1 MAKAAVLRARNHPI
15 TLAMGALPPFE
26 VRFINLINFEFM
38 IYVKS
43 KDGKILMPSERNGR
57 IGYLLRHGKAHV
69 VSRVP
74 FTVQL
79 DYEST
84 TYTQEVSLG
93 IDAGSKHIG
102 VSASSEKRELLA
114 AQVELRSDV
123 TKLLSSRRELRRTR
137 RNRKTRYRKSRFD
150 NRKRKDG
157 WLAPSVA
164 QKVESHLKVIRLAH
178 GLLPITKVTIEVAQF
193 DAQKIKNPD
202 IKGEEYQQGEQMG
215 FWNVREYVL
224 ARDGHRC
231 VHCNG
236 KSKDPILNVHHLES
250 RKVGGNSPSN
260 LVTLCETCHKAYH
273 RGEFDLKIKRGSSLR
288 DAAVMNI
295 MRWAIYERAKAEFQN
310 TYLTYGYITKHTRI
324 GSGIAKTHAAD
335 AFCIAKNVHAR
346 RLKSY
351 FLCRCIPR
359 HTRALH
365 VANPK
370 KGGVRRSCIASHKIG
385 KSRFQRYDMVQWEG
399 KECFIFGSTNG
410 RPILRDMKGKQIAE
424 QPSVNIKTITFLKR
438 LRMNLL
444 MVVV

>member
-1 MAKAAVLRARNHPI
+1 
-15 TLAMGALPPFE
+15 
-26 VRFINLINFEFM
+26 
-38 IYVKS
+38 
-43 KDGKILMPSERNGR
+43 MPSERNGR

-69 VSRVP
+69 ISRVP
-74 FTVQL
+74 FVVQL
-79 DYEST
+79 DYDNT

-93 IDAGSKHIG
+93 IDAGSKHVG
-102 VSASSEKRELLA
+102 VSASSEKKELFA
-114 AQVELRSDV
+114 AQVELRNDV
-123 TKLLSSRRELRRTR
+123 TKLLSTRRELRRTR
-137 RNRKTRYRKSRFD
+137 RYRKTRYRKARFD
-150 NRKRKDG
+150 NRKKKDC
-157 WLAPSVA
+157 WLAPSIE

-178 GLLPITKVTIEVAQF
+178 KLLPITKTTIEVAQF

-224 ARDGHRC
+224 ARDGHKC
-231 VHCNG
+231 VHCKG

-346 RLKSY
+346 RSKS
-351 FLCRCIPR
+351 FFMCRCVPR

-365 VANPK
+365 VATPK
-370 KGGVRRSCIASHKIG
+370 KGGIRRSCIASHKIG
-385 KSRFQRYDMVQWEG
+385 KSRFQRFDMVRWKS

-410 RPILRDMKGKQIAE
+410 RPILRNVYGNQVAE
-424 QPSVNIKTITFLKR
+424 YPSVNIKTITFLKR

>member
-1 MAKAAVLRARNHPI
+1 
-15 TLAMGALPPFE
+15 
-26 VRFINLINFEFM
+26 
-38 IYVKS
+38 
-43 KDGKILMPSERNGR
+43 MPSERGGR

-74 FTVQL
+74 FIVQL

-102 VSASSEKRELLA
+102 VSASSEKKELLA
-114 AQVELRSDV
+114 AQVELRNDV
-123 TKLLSSRRELRRTR
+123 MNLLSTRRELRQTR

-157 WLAPSVA
+157 WLAPSIE
-164 QKVESHLKVIRLAH
+164 QKVDSHLKVIRLAH
-178 GLLPITKVTIEVAQF
+178 KLLPITKTTIEVAQF

-224 ARDGHRC
+224 ARDGHKC
-231 VHCNG
+231 IHCKG

-260 LVTLCETCHKAYH
+260 LIVLCETCHKAYH

-310 TYLTYGYITKHTRI
+310 IHLTYGYITKHTRI
-324 GSGIAKTHAAD
+324 GNGIAKTHAAD

-346 RLKSY
+346 QLKSY
-351 FLCRCIPR
+351 FLCRCVPR

-370 KGGVRRSCIASHKIG
+370 KGGIRRTCIASHKIG
-385 KSRFQRYDMVQWEG
+385 KSRFQRYDMVRWKG

-410 RPILRDMKGKQIAE
+410 RPILRDIEGVKMHENA
-424 QPSVNIKTITFLKR
+424 SVNIKTIKFLKR
-438 LRMNLL
+438 LRNNIL
-444 MVVV
+444 VEGRTSES

>member
-1 MAKAAVLRARNHPI
+1 
-15 TLAMGALPPFE
+15 
-26 VRFINLINFEFM
+26 M
-38 IYVKS
+38 IYVKN
-43 KDGKILMPSERNGR
+43 KEGKALMPSERGGR

-74 FTVQL
+74 FVVQL

-102 VSASSEKRELLA
+102 VSASSENMELLA

-123 TKLLSSRRELRRTR
+123 VNLLSTRMELRRAR

-150 NRKRKDG
+150 NRKKKDG
-157 WLAPSVA
+157 WLAPSIE
-164 QKVESHLKVIRLAH
+164 QKIESHLKVIRLVH
-178 GLLPITKVTIEVAQF
+178 KLLPITKTTIEVAQF

-202 IKGEEYQQGEQMG
+202 INGDEYQQGEQMG

-231 VHCNG
+231 VHCKG

-250 RKVGGNSPSN
+250 RKTGGNSPSN

-273 RGEFDLKIKRGSSLR
+273 RGEFELKIKRGNSFR

-295 MRWAIYERAKAEFQN
+295 MRWAVYERAKEEFEN
-310 TYLTYGYITKHTRI
+310 VHLTYGYVTKHTRI
-324 GSGIAKTHAAD
+324 ENGIAKTHAAD
-335 AFCIAKNVHAR
+335 AFCIAKNINAM
-346 RLKSY
+346 RLST
-351 FLCRCIPR
+351 FFMCRCVPR
-359 HTRALH
+359 HTRRLH

-370 KGGVRRSCIASHKIG
+370 KGGIRRSTIASHKIG
-385 KSRFQRYDMVQWEG
+385 KSRFQRFDMVRWKG
-399 KECFIFGSTNG
+399 KECFIFGSTHGNVVLRKING
-410 RPILRDMKGKQIAE
+410 VKVHETQAV
-424 QPSVNIKTITFLKR
+424 SAKTIKFLKR
-438 LRMNLL
+438 IRNNILVEVRASEN
-444 MVVV
+444 

>member
-1 MAKAAVLRARNHPI
+1 
-15 TLAMGALPPFE
+15 
-26 VRFINLINFEFM
+26 M
-38 IYVKS
+38 IYVRS
-43 KDGKILMPSERNGR
+43 KKGKALMPSERGGR

-74 FTVQL
+74 FVVQL

-102 VSASSEKRELLA
+102 VSASSEKKELLA
-114 AQVELRSDV
+114 AQVELRNDV
-123 TKLLSSRRELRRTR
+123 VNLLSTRRELRRTR
-137 RNRKTRYRKSRFD
+137 RNRKTRYRKVRFD

-157 WLAPSVA
+157 WLAPSIEL
-164 QKVESHLKVIRLAH
+164 KVESHLKVIRLVH
-178 GLLPITKVTIEVAQF
+178 KLLPITKTTIEVAQF

-231 VHCNG
+231 IHCKG
-236 KSKDPILNVHHLES
+236 KSRDPILNVHHLES
-250 RKVGGNSPSN
+250 RKTGGNSHSN

-273 RGEFDLKIKRGSSLR
+273 RGEFELKIKRGSSLR

-295 MRWAIYERAKAEFQN
+295 MRWAVYERAKEEFGN
-310 TYLTYGYITKHTRI
+310 VNLTYGYITKHTRI
-324 GSGIAKTHAAD
+324 ENGIAKTHAAD
-335 AFCIAKNVHAR
+335 AFCIAKNVHAM
-346 RLKSY
+346 RLSS
-351 FLCRCIPR
+351 FFMCRCVPR

-370 KGGVRRSCIASHKIG
+370 KGGIRRSCIASHKIG
-385 KSRFQRYDMVQWEG
+385 KSRFQRFDMVRWMG

-410 RPILRDMKGKQIAE
+410 KPVLRDIKGIKMHENA
-424 QPSVNIKTITFLKR
+424 SVNIKTIKFLRR
-438 LRMNLL
+438 LRNNIL
-444 MVVV
+444 MEEKTSES

>member
-1 MAKAAVLRARNHPI
+1 MTYVRSKEGKA
-15 TLAMGALPPFE
+15 
-26 VRFINLINFEFM
+26 
-38 IYVKS
+38 
-43 KDGKILMPSERNGR
+43 LMPSERGGR

-74 FTVQL
+74 FVVQL

-102 VSASSEKRELLA
+102 VSASSEKKELLA

-123 TKLLSSRRELRRTR
+123 VNLLSARRELRRTR

-157 WLAPSVA
+157 WLAPSVE
-164 QKVESHLKVIRLAH
+164 QKIESHLKVIRLAH
-178 GLLPITKVTIEVAQF
+178 KLLPITKTTIDVAQF

-224 ARDGHRC
+224 ARDGHKC
-231 VHCNG
+231 IHCKG
-236 KSKDPILNVHHLES
+236 KSRDPILNVHHLES
-250 RKVGGNSPSN
+250 RKTGGNSPSN

-273 RGEFDLKIKRGSSLR
+273 RGEFDLKIKRGTALR

-295 MRWAIYERAKAEFQN
+295 MRWVVYERAKEEFEN
-310 TYLTYGYITKHTRI
+310 VHLTYGYVTKHTRI
-324 GSGIAKTHAAD
+324 ENGIAKAHTAD
-335 AFCIAKNVHAR
+335 AFCIAKNINAM
-346 RLKSY
+346 RLST
-351 FLCRCIPR
+351 FFMCRCVPR
-359 HTRALH
+359 HTRRLH

-370 KGGVRRSCIASHKIG
+370 KGGIRRSTIASHKIG
-385 KSRFQRYDMVQWEG
+385 KSRFQRFDMVRWKG
-399 KECFIFGSTNG
+399 KECFIFGSTHGNVVLRKING
-410 RPILRDMKGKQIAE
+410 VKVHETQAV
-424 QPSVNIKTITFLKR
+424 SAKTIKFLKR
-438 LRMNLL
+438 IRNNILVEVRTSGN
-444 MVVV
+444 

>member
-1 MAKAAVLRARNHPI
+1 
-15 TLAMGALPPFE
+15 
-26 VRFINLINFEFM
+26 M
-38 IYVKS
+38 IYVKN
-43 KDGKILMPSERNGR
+43 KEGKALMPTERGGR

-74 FTVQL
+74 FVVQL

-102 VSASSEKRELLA
+102 VSVSSEKKELLA

-123 TKLLSSRRELRRTR
+123 VNLLSTRRELRRTR
-137 RNRKTRYRKSRFD
+137 RNRKTRYRKVRFD

-157 WLAPSVA
+157 WIAPSIE
-164 QKVESHLKVIRLAH
+164 QKVDSHLKVIRLVH
-178 GLLPITKVTIEVAQF
+178 KLLPITKTTIEVAQF

-231 VHCNG
+231 IHCKG
-236 KSKDPILNVHHLES
+236 KSRDHILNVHHLES
-250 RKVGGNSPSN
+250 RKTGGNSPSN
-260 LVTLCETCHKAYH
+260 LVTLCETCHKDYH
-273 RGEFDLKIKRGSSLR
+273 RGEFELKIKRGNSLR

-295 MRWAIYERAKAEFQN
+295 MRWVVYERAKEEFEN
-310 TYLTYGYITKHTRI
+310 VHLTYGYATKHTRI
-324 GSGIAKTHAAD
+324 ENGIAKTHAAD
-335 AFCIAKNVHAR
+335 AFCIAKNVNAM
-346 RLKSY
+346 RLSS
-351 FLCRCIPR
+351 FFMCRCVPR
-359 HTRALH
+359 HTRVLH

-370 KGGVRRSCIASHKIG
+370 KGGIRRSTIASHKIG
-385 KSRFQRYDMVQWEG
+385 KSRFQRFDMVRWRG

-410 RPILRDMKGKQIAE
+410 KPVLRDIKGIKMHENA
-424 QPSVNIKTITFLKR
+424 SVNIKTIKFLRR
-438 LRMNLL
+438 LRNNIL
-444 MVVV
+444 MEEKTSES

>member
-1 MAKAAVLRARNHPI
+1 
-15 TLAMGALPPFE
+15 
-26 VRFINLINFEFM
+26 M
-38 IYVKS
+38 IYVRS
-43 KDGKILMPSERNGR
+43 KEGKALMPSERGGR

-74 FTVQL
+74 FVVQL

-102 VSASSEKRELLA
+102 ISASSEKKELFA

-123 TKLLSSRRELRRTR
+123 MNLLSARRELRRAR
-137 RNRKTRYRKSRFD
+137 RNRKTRYRKVRFD
-150 NRKRKDG
+150 NRKKKDG
-157 WLAPSVA
+157 WLAPSVK
-164 QKVESHLKVIRLAH
+164 QKVESHFKVIRLVRK
-178 GLLPITKVTIEVAQF
+178 LLPITKTTIEVAQF
-193 DAQKIKNPD
+193 DAQKIKRPD
-202 IKGEEYQQGEQMG
+202 IQGEEYQQGEQMG

-231 VHCNG
+231 VHCKG
-236 KSKDPILNVHHLES
+236 KSKDHILNVHHLES
-250 RKVGGNSPSN
+250 RKTGGNSPSN

-273 RGEFDLKIKRGSSLR
+273 RGEFDLKIKRGTTLR

-295 MRWAIYERAKAEFQN
+295 MRWAVYERAKAEFGN
-310 TYLTYGYITKHTRI
+310 VHLTYGYITKHTRI
-324 GSGIAKTHAAD
+324 ENGIAKAHAAD
-335 AFCIAKNVHAR
+335 AFCIAKNINAI
-346 RLKSY
+346 RLSS
-351 FLCRCIPR
+351 FFMCRCVPR

-370 KGGVRRSCIASHKIG
+370 KGGIRRSCIASHKIG
-385 KSRFQRYDMVQWEG
+385 KSRFQRFDMVRWKS

-410 RPILRDMKGKQIAE
+410 RPILRNVYGNQVAE
-424 QPSVNIKTITFLKR
+424 YPSVNIKTITFLKR